1 MKLRELLAGVP
12 ICAGSADLEMEIS
25 GVSYD
30 SRTTRP
36 GDLFVAMTGFATDG
50 HQYIAKA
57 LANGAAAV
65 LCQRRPAEAC
75 AYVQTEDSRRALAV
89 IGGNWFGHPAE
100 EMTMIAVTGTCGKTT
115 TT

>member
-75 AYVQTEDSRRALAV
+75 WRRTPAPITRKTRSGSTGSPLREWKSVFLWTEP
-89 IGGNWFGHPAE
+89 G
-100 EMTMIAVTGTCGKTT
+100 
-115 TT
+115 

>member
-36 GDLFVAMTGFATDG
+36 GDLFVATTGFAPKRWQTVRRRCCASG
-50 HQYIAKA
+50 
-57 LANGAAAV
+57 V
-65 LCQRRPAEAC
+65 RQRRVPMCRRRIPAG
-75 AYVQTEDSRRALAV
+75 RWR
-89 IGGNWFGHPAE
+89 
-100 EMTMIAVTGTCGKTT
+100 
-115 TT
+115 